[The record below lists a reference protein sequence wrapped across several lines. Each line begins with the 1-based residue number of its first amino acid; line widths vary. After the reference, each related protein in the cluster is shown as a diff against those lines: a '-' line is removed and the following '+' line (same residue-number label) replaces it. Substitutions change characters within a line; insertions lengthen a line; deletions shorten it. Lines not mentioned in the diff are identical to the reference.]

1 LRLRGTWLVPS
12 CWLHVHGHMPAAGR
26 LQHARLLAA
35 LRQVLRVCS
44 DAYWI
49 YPGFLKIQDCLSQS
63 VFNRIGEDRDERADL
78 KVGFDA

>member
-1 LRLRGTWLVPS
+1 
-12 CWLHVHGHMPAAGR
+12 MPAAGR